1 MGFDRCIGG
10 VPRVELATSVSFI
23 EDGPRTH
30 SSDLVRPGLGRK
42 FIITRVGGVEPMIGT
57 EFVIQ
62 RWCTEQV
69 AGCTYSSG
77 LDRAHRQD
85 GLRRKFIVESMH
97 QASKAWVAS

>member
-1 MGFDRCIGG
+1 MGYKRIIYRG
-10 VPRVELATSVSFI
+10 RTTHAFI
-23 EDGPRTH
+23 
-30 SSDLVRPGLGRK
+30 
-42 FIITRVGGVEPMIGT
+42 RVGAPRLGPQVYYHSRGVEPMIGT

-69 AGCTYSSG
+69 AGCTNLSG